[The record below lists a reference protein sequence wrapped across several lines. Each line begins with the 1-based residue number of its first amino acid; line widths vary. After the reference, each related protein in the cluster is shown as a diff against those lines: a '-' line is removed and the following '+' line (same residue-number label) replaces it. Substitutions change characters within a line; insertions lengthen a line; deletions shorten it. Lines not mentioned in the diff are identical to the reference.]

1 MTRTERAI
9 PSKESGGNRRE
20 EKDGSQIA
28 QETKAARE
36 ESSIN
41 RMTNVE

>member
-28 QETKAARE
+28 QETKAACK
-36 ESSIN
+36 ESSG
-41 RMTNVE
+41 RGMTKHK